1 MYRAMDLIV
10 NNCNKQPILESFI
23 FISTIKIV
31 KRGKTSSERPAL
43 VHPRNIEVTRIQ
55 PIG

>member
-10 NNCNKQPILESFI
+10 NNYNKQPILESFI

-43 VHPRNIEVTRIQ
+43 VYPRNNVTRMQ